1 VRLFVA
7 LNLPAE
13 LREALQA
20 ATATLREA
28 APREVTWA
36 RAEALHLTLKFLG
49 EADAGRVPEIAAAI
63 GEVAA
68 RHQMA
73 SLRVGGV
80 GAFPSLAR
88 PRVLWL
94 GVEPTPRL
102 ELLQHD
108 VEVACAR
115 LGFEVEGR
123 PFRPHLTLGRLRAAA
138 APEAAARLAHAAAA
152 CVVEGETLVPAV
164 DLMESTLMQGGPRH
178 VVRASLPLREERDVR
193 VHA

>member
-1 VRLFVA
+1 MRLFIA
-7 LNLPAE
+7 LNLPPH
-13 LREALQA
+13 LREALYA
-20 ATATLREA
+20 ATAPMREA
-28 APREVTWA
+28 VPREVTWA

-49 EADAGRVPEIAAAI
+49 DAEAERVPALAAAL
-63 GEVAA
+63 GEVAG

-73 SLRVGGV
+73 AVRVAGV
-80 GAFPSLAR
+80 GAFPQMAR

-94 GVEPTPRL
+94 GVDPTPRL

-108 VEVACAR
+108 VEAACAR
-115 LGFEVEGR
+115 LGFDIEGR
-123 PFRPHLTLGRLRAAA
+123 PFRPHVTLGRVRAAA
-138 APEAAARLAHAAAA
+138 GPSIGAALSRAASE
-152 CVVEGETLVPAV
+152 CIVEGEALVPTV